1 MVVHICNPNFWGGR
15 DRRISFYGLPGQ
27 VLRHYFKNK
36 LGEAACACGPSYSGG
51 KGKRFKILGPKMAL
65 DKVSAQ
71 TKKAKKGWRMAQVTK
86 HLPSKQEAQNSIPI
100 PQKLIHLKI
109 GR

>member
-1 MVVHICNPNFWGGR
+1 
-15 DRRISFYGLPGQ
+15 
-27 VLRHYFKNK
+27 
-36 LGEAACACGPSYSGG
+36 
-51 KGKRFKILGPKMAL
+51 MAL